1 MNKYITSHMCNVY
14 IIDDIYSHINDA
26 GSCGK
31 SNISIIGG
39 SAEKIENKFRQRIQ
53 AKERFDVV

>member
-1 MNKYITSHMCNVY
+1 MNRYITSHMCNAY
-14 IIDDIYSHINDA
+14 IITDTYSHINDA
-26 GSCGK
+26 SSCGK
-31 SNISIIGG
+31 YNISIIGR